1 MYCFRLRHLVSHW
14 ECGWRHL
21 LGALKWAS
29 VSCTKRNGNRVAH
42 MLVRYA
48 QNVNVDSFW
57 KEEVPSVAV
66 EYVNIDVSLI

>member
-1 MYCFRLRHLVSHW
+1 M
-14 ECGWRHL
+14 
-21 LGALKWAS
+21 
-29 VSCTKRNGNRVAH
+29 SCTKRNGNRVAH

-57 KEEVPSVAV
+57 MEEVPTVAV